1 MNIIGKQKILTESL
15 KFAISEA
22 CKGTLTDNY
31 FSKLST
37 EEKEKFSEIIKTQR
51 LSSILLSNKDLQ
63 FLVNVPHI
71 DDIKKLAVMQNIST
85 AKILKEAEHE

>member
-63 FLVNVPHI
+63 F
-71 DDIKKLAVMQNIST
+71 SG
-85 AKILKEAEHE
+85 